1 MNLNRTTTTAK
12 TMTVST
18 ILLVIA
24 ALTTGLIAGLFS
36 AWSYAVS
43 PGLAR
48 VQNVEFIASMQAMNR
63 AILNPVFLSC
73 FLGTALLLP
82 LDVYLQYRSS
92 LPARFWLLLAAA
104 VLYIVG
110 VIGITMGGNV
120 PLNEALDAFRLEAA
134 SPEEIARQRE
144 AFEGPWN
151 RLNTLRTVA
160 SLLAFVLT
168 VVACVMPGEQ
178 EVA

>member
-1 MNLNRTTTTAK
+1 MNLRTNAPT
-12 TMTVST
+12 TMTLST

-24 ALTTGLIAGLFS
+24 AITTGLMAGLFS

-48 VQNVEFIASMQAMNR
+48 VQDMEFIASMQAMNR
-63 AILNPVFLSC
+63 AILNPVFLLC

-92 LPARFWLLLAAA
+92 LPARFWLLLSAA

-110 VIGITMGGNV
+110 VIGVTMGGNV
-120 PLNEALDAFRLEAA
+120 PLNEALDAFRLDAA
-134 SPEEIARQRE
+134 SPEEIARQRA

-151 RLNTLRTVA
+151 KLNALRTWA
-160 SLLAFVLT
+160 SVLAFLLT
-168 VVACVMPGEQ
+168 VLACVMPAQ
-178 EVA
+178 QDAA